1 MLIYAGKLT
10 KINIFTQ
17 FQSALLHCAL
27 KAADKNV
34 KFKLFRRPE
43 KTQITGKCNNKGKP
57 SGRRVFKLFAVYV
70 LVAAPLF
77 MSLRRQKGP

>member
-1 MLIYAGKLT
+1 M
-10 KINIFTQ
+10 FTN
-17 FQSALLHCAL
+17 FHRALLHCGL
-27 KAADKNV
+27 KATEKNV
-34 KFKLFRRPE
+34 KFKIFRRPE